1 MDPPADARARSVEGS
16 SPGREETEVRIG
28 VSKDDGSVAEWV
40 MLLIFAAG
48 VVLALVAVVGPR
60 IVEFA
65 KDAVDAVNGT
75 GP

>member
-1 MDPPADARARSVEGS
+1 M
-16 SPGREETEVRIG
+16 RIG

>member
-1 MDPPADARARSVEGS
+1 MTVLRPLEGD
-16 SPGREETEVRIG
+16 R
-28 VSKDDGSVAEWV
+28 GSVAEWV

-65 KDAVDAVNGT
+65 RDAIDAVNST
-75 GP
+75 GR

>member
-1 MDPPADARARSVEGS
+1 MRVAGGAGARSGDES
-16 SPGREETEVRIG
+16 RPGREETKVRRG
-28 VSKDDGSVAEWV
+28 ASSDDGSVAEWV

>member
-1 MDPPADARARSVEGS
+1 MNRKEKHM
-16 SPGREETEVRIG
+16 TELRPLE
-28 VSKDDGSVAEWV
+28 DDRGSVAEWV

-65 KDAVDAVNGT
+65 RDAIDSVNST
-75 GP
+75 RP